1 MQLWEV
7 IGKEPVED
15 GNGVLVQPFQHREV
29 MFQELSFQQ
38 LHRLS
43 NNKISQCAYLDNL
56 QGGDMQVAICFKN
69 GDMFVLQTEQKTFS
83 VGQKIVIERG
93 DMFEIEDVQ
102 YQFRKTDSGLVHIC
116 TNLIIKEEA

>member
-1 MQLWEV
+1 
-7 IGKEPVED
+7 
-15 GNGVLVQPFQHREV
+15 
-29 MFQELSFQQ
+29 
-38 LHRLS
+38 
-43 NNKISQCAYLDNL
+43 
-56 QGGDMQVAICFKN
+56 MQVAICFKN

-116 TNLIIKEEA
+116 TNLIIKEEAQQPLQPD

>member
-1 MQLWEV
+1 
-7 IGKEPVED
+7 
-15 GNGVLVQPFQHREV
+15 
-29 MFQELSFQQ
+29 
-38 LHRLS
+38 
-43 NNKISQCAYLDNL
+43 
-56 QGGDMQVAICFKN
+56 MQVAICFKN

>member
-1 MQLWEV
+1 MHELRKYQDDN
-7 IGKEPVED
+7 GKWWVTND
-15 GNGVLVQPFQHREV
+15 
-29 MFQELSFQQ
+29 SS
-38 LHRLS
+38 LHYAAINEENADLLL
-43 NNKISQCAYLDNL
+43 NNLNNFFGQSKCAYLDNL

-102 YQFRKTDSGLVHIC
+102 YQFRKTDSGLVQIC

>member
-1 MQLWEV
+1 
-7 IGKEPVED
+7 
-15 GNGVLVQPFQHREV
+15 
-29 MFQELSFQQ
+29 
-38 LHRLS
+38 
-43 NNKISQCAYLDNL
+43 
-56 QGGDMQVAICFKN
+56 MQVAICFKN

-116 TNLIIKEEA
+116 TNLIIKEEAQQLLQPD